1 MNPCQATTLD
11 EVSDIAA
18 DAPSRGELPKSIR
31 WLDRSE
37 EDTNEH
43 PWGPC
48 DNETSFSLAEWFNN
62 ASNGKSLDDFDALL
76 KVVKSDS
83 FKLEDVKP
91 LTARGLMKK
100 LDDYTATSGIFSAR
114 DGWRN
119 ASVDIPLPKPGTK
132 YASEADAPRFKV
144 HGLHFRKLLEVLVGE
159 VQDRRFASKRNWIPF
174 ETYWLPPADP
184 AAPPGTPRVPPI
196 RVFSDTFD
204 TDEMNRLEAELKR
217 RPRNPDD
224 PPDLE
229 YSILPVCIW
238 SDATCL
244 ATFGSASLWPI
255 YLYVANINKYIR
267 GKPTEFVAQHLAY
280 LPSVSCPRTPLPC
293 AHDKFNI
300 YARST
305 IAPRRPTGLL
315 SGALQAGAV
324 SGNLALVQVRADAA
338 DLAAAARHRLHGS
351 LRARH
356 RSGVW

>member
-1 MNPCQATTLD
+1 MNPCQGTTLD

-43 PWGPC
+43 LWGPC

-184 AAPPGTPRVPPI
+184 DAAPGTPRVPPI

-204 TDEMNRLEAELKR
+204 TNEMNRLEAELKR

-229 YSILPVCIW
+229 YGILPICIW

-280 LPSVSCPRTPLPC
+280 LPSVSCPRTPC
-293 AHDKFNI
+293 HVHM
-300 YARST
+300 T
-305 IAPRRPTGLL
+305 
-315 SGALQAGAV
+315 
-324 SGNLALVQVRADAA
+324 NLIFMLV
-338 DLAAAARHRLHGS
+338 
-351 LRARH
+351 LR
-356 RSGVW
+356 